1 MKAEDLKAYSEGFKK
16 RVARADLENKERKEA
31 AWKECRR
38 VVALLREKADP
49 ERVILF
55 GSLARDEFDHNSDL
69 DLAVYGLSLSA
80 YNKAY
85 ADIDG
90 LCGKF
95 SIDLIRAEDM
105 STGFRRIVEESGVI
119 LYDRARKENH

>member
-1 MKAEDLKAYSEGFKK
+1 MRVKIEKSGKAVKMKAEDLKAYSEGFKK

-31 AWKECRR
+31 AWKACRR
-38 VVALLREKADP
+38 VVALLREKADL

-69 DLAVYGLSLSA
+69 DLAVYGFSFSV
-80 YNKAY
+80 YIMAY

-95 SIDLIRAEDM
+95 L
-105 STGFRRIVEESGVI
+105 
-119 LYDRARKENH
+119 